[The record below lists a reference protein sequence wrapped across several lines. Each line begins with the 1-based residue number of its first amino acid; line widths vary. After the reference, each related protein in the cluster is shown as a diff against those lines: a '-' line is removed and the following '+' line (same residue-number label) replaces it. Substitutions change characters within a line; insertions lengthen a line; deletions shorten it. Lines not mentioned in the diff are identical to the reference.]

1 MRAPKAR
8 LNGLEGRGQATG
20 SLGGG
25 EHQSRRIRSSMPRR
39 KPRGAGGT
47 GAPRV
52 LPGDGFSRARDSGR
66 APCNEEGEAD
76 GESDPT
82 TPR

>member
-1 MRAPKAR
+1 
-8 LNGLEGRGQATG
+8 
-20 SLGGG
+20 
-25 EHQSRRIRSSMPRR
+25 
-39 KPRGAGGT
+39 
-47 GAPRV
+47 
-52 LPGDGFSRARDSGR
+52 LPSDGFSRGRDKGC

>member
-1 MRAPKAR
+1 LGTREGGVVDLPGANISRYNPVEDFGQKTLGEPVAP
-8 LNGLEGRGQATG
+8 
-20 SLGGG
+20 
-25 EHQSRRIRSSMPRR
+25 
-39 KPRGAGGT
+39 
-47 GAPRV
+47 GAPGV
-52 LPGDGFSRARDSGR
+52 LPSDGFSRGRDKGR